1 MSATISTL
9 YTPAAQGLFLWTTPT
24 TGLWSRWWLCREVRS
39 MLGLTKDPSWPLVNN
54 IPGESSVITKLRM
67 HCADKYERGIFN
79 WSWTWSRPC
88 YFLPPPP
95 VHDNSLI
102 CWIRHDKVDEITRR
116 ICDLGNES
124 EEFHASRNVMGLF
137 IIMKNLFVF
146 FYYIW
151 TTYLEQTKNSSNLF
165 DTILEQSVETFL
177 LAAELMLTRSHS
189 NKYFSVNTFKYFL
202 SDSHLRISN
211 YE

>member
-1 MSATISTL
+1 MDERRDVSPQLKLIIKIPTQIHVSYHQHTL
-9 YTPAAQGLFLWTTPT
+9 YTLAASSRIYLWTTPT
-24 TGLWSRWWLCREVRS
+24 TGSWSRWWLCREVRS
-39 MLGLTKDPSWPLVNN
+39 MFGLTKDPSWPLVNN

-137 IIMKNLFVF
+137 M
-146 FYYIW
+146 
-151 TTYLEQTKNSSNLF
+151 
-165 DTILEQSVETFL
+165 
-177 LAAELMLTRSHS
+177 
-189 NKYFSVNTFKYFL
+189 
-202 SDSHLRISN
+202 N
-211 YE
+211 YEKYL